1 MFKRIYCFFLAKIIR
16 IKNKDLNIGKYSVLN
31 FSSNLDRNSR
41 LGKYNYVVKNV
52 FITRTNI
59 GNYTSIANNVSIGQ
73 GEHDIH
79 KISTSSLF
87 YEDAY
92 KELTEKE
99 CTIGHD
105 VWIGTGAIILRGVS
119 IGNGAVIG
127 ANAVVTKNVPDF
139 AVAVGVPAKVIKK
152 RFSIEQEIVIKAS
165 RWWELDIED
174 AKQVILSINYKI
186 DKT

>member
-1 MFKRIYCFFLAKIIR
+1 M
-16 IKNKDLNIGKYSVLN
+16 KNKDLNIGKCSVLN
-31 FSSNLDRNSR
+31 FSSNLDRYSKI
-41 LGKYNYVVKNV
+41 GKYCYIGKNV
-52 FITRTNI
+52 FITKTNI

-73 GEHDIH
+73 GEHNID

-87 YEDAY
+87 YKDAY

-105 VWIGTGAIILRGVS
+105 VWIGTGAIILRGVN

-127 ANAVVTKNVPDF
+127 ANAVVTKNVPDY

-152 RFSIEQEIVIKAS
+152 RFSIEEENLIKSSA
-165 RWWELDIED
+165 WWELDIED
-174 AKQVILSINYKI
+174 AKQVVLNSKYKK
-186 DKT
+186 DKV